1 VSRISVILRLA
12 GLDAWRLIRGQ
23 RMMVMFPLIL
33 LFITGAC
40 WGFADPRIELPGN
53 IPTDDPAVVLY
64 LASAFVLFS
73 STLGVVLLGFDAVS
87 RRRMTGELAIDFCQ
101 PMRRD
106 DLALAQLLGVWAAA
120 CAPTAIATGLGIIAI
135 HSQMGEMPAVADIAV
150 FTLATGLLLWWYTN
164 LQMLASSWAR
174 DLGSSVS
181 LGVGTWMLF
190 TMIWLLVTAI
200 VATTMGVDATD
211 TSSAAFDAVSER
223 VDLFSPNG
231 LYQLL
236 LETRLPGDA
245 APSVSGGLLAMS
257 TAVWTLGP
265 TVAFLSRM
273 RSIRP

>member
-1 VSRISVILRLA
+1 MSRASVILKVA
-12 GLDAWRLIRGQ
+12 GLDAWRLIRSQ
-23 RMMVMFPLIL
+23 RMMVMFPLIM

-53 IPTDDPAVVLY
+53 IPTEDPAVVLY

-73 STLGVVLLGFDAVS
+73 STLGVVLLGFDSVS

-101 PMRRD
+101 PMPRG
-106 DLALAQLLGVWAAA
+106 DLAFAQLLGVWMAA
-120 CAPTAIATGLGIIAI
+120 CAPTAIATICGLFAI
-135 HSQMGEMPAVADIAV
+135 DAQMDRLPVATDIAM
-150 FTLATGLLLWWYTN
+150 FGLATGLLLWWYTN

-200 VATTMGVDATD
+200 VATMMGVDATD
-211 TSSAAFDAVSER
+211 TSSAAFDAVSEK

-231 LYQLL
+231 IYQLL
-236 LETRLPGDA
+236 LETRLPGGA
-245 APSVSGGLLAMS
+245 APSLSDASLGVGVLAWTILP
-257 TAVWTLGP
+257 TA
-265 TVAFLSRM
+265 AFLVRM
-273 RSIRP
+273 QKLRP